1 MMRKQSSMGK
11 NKSIDKDFS
20 SSKFVMVEE
29 EASMINQYLNSL
41 KLEKAQPA
49 KKPVQPAD
57 GPAKTMK
64 ELIDETIRD
73 NARRKELLKKLLDW
87 NELDIVINP
96 KVIERK

>member
-1 MMRKQSSMGK
+1 
-11 NKSIDKDFS
+11 
-20 SSKFVMVEE
+20 
-29 EASMINQYLNSL
+29 MINQYLNSL
-41 KLEKAQPA
+41 KLEKTQPVI
-49 KKPVQPAD
+49 KPVQNTV